1 MFGWELPPYNSGGLG
16 VACQGLLKAM
26 LAQGLAV
33 TFVLPRRREIDFDK
47 SKIVFADEYKVKFE
61 LVDSLLFPYATVET
75 YDEQILIHKT
85 GYAPNLMGEVIRY
98 SKAAEKIAKEDN
110 YDIIHAH
117 DWLSFPAGLAAK
129 KVTGKP
135 MIAHIHSTEYDRTGG
150 NINPE
155 IAKIEKEGLEKAD
168 SIIAVSK
175 FTKDIVVDKYR
186 IDPNKIQVVHN
197 GIDTEDY
204 PPIDLTA
211 TGLQKIKDSG
221 YKMVLYVGRLT
232 VQKGVDHLLRAAK
245 RVLEYDPKVYF
256 VVAGSGDMERQIIEE
271 AASMGISDK
280 VLFAGFL
287 RGEELVSLYRM
298 VDLFVMPSVSEPF
311 GLTALE
317 AVVNNT
323 PVLISKQSGVSEVL
337 SHALKVD
344 FWDTE
349 EMANKILAVLL
360 YDSLKLTLKMN
371 ASAEVGKQNWKS
383 VATKVEEVYRQ
394 HLDEY
399 FT

>member
-16 VACQGLLKAM
+16 VACQGLLRAM
-26 LAQGLAV
+26 LNQGLAV
-33 TFVLPRRREIDFDK
+33 TFVLPRRRDIDFDK

-75 YDEQILIHKT
+75 YNEQVVIHKT
-85 GYAPNLMGEVIRY
+85 GYAPNLLGEVARY
-98 SKAAEKIAKEDN
+98 ALAAKAIAKEDK

-117 DWLSFPAGLAAK
+117 DWLSFPAGIAAK
-129 KVTGKP
+129 QATGKP
-135 MIAHIHSTEYDRTGG
+135 LIAHIHSTEYDRTGG
-150 NINPE
+150 HINPE
-155 IAKIEKEGLEKAD
+155 IAKIEQEGLEKAD
-168 SIIAVSK
+168 SVIAVSK

-197 GIDTEDY
+197 GIDVADY
-204 PPIDLTA
+204 PPVDLSES
-211 TGLQKIKDSG
+211 GLQKIKDSG

-232 VQKGVDHLLRAAK
+232 VQKGVDHLLQAAK

-256 VVAGSGDMERQIIEE
+256 VIAGSGDMERQIVEE

-287 RGEELVSLYRM
+287 RGDDLVSLYRM

-360 YDSLKLTLKMN
+360 YDSLKLTLKLN
-371 ASAEVGKQNWKS
+371 ASAEVQKQNWKA
-383 VATKVEEVYRQ
+383 VAARVEDVYKQ

-399 FT
+399 FS